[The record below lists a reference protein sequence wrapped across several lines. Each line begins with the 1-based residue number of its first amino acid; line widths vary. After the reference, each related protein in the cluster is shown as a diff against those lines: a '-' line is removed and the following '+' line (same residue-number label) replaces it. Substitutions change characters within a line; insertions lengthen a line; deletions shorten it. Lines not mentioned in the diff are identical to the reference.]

1 MEIDIELAAGV
12 ELSMG
17 VKRAELGCEQGSVS
31 YVITFM
37 HELTI

>member
-1 MEIDIELAAGV
+1 MATDMELALGV
-12 ELSMG
+12 SLSIG